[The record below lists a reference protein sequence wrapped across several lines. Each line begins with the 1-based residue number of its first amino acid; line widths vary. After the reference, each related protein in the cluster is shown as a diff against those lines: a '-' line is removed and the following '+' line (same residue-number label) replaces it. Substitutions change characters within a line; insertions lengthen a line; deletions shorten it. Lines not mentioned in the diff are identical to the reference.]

1 MSAVVVQ
8 LFDPPEPVAP
18 PLSPAALHWRLAIVA
33 PGAPEP
39 EGPATQLKLLQV
51 AAVDEIEG
59 VPGTAAFAVE
69 NEVAGAEVTR
79 APTMIESPTA

>member
-8 LFDPPEPVAP
+8 LLAP
-18 PLSPAALHWRLAIVA
+18 LWKEVLSPAALYVRLLIDA

-39 EGPATQLKLLQV
+39 EEPAFQVKLLDV
-51 AAVDEIEG
+51 AAADEIEA
-59 VPGTAAFAVE
+59 VPGTAAFAVA
-69 NEVAGAEVTR
+69 NEVAGAAVTR